1 MPTSDRQTHPTQ
13 GRGSL
18 RVVLV
23 GGQAASRD
31 RLRRGL
37 ATSRLAT
44 YQLSE
49 RELEGR
55 FGAAGL
61 SRDDCDAVVLVCEN
75 TSAALLA
82 LRDLQVANHPLVL
95 VLDQFDPGTLD
106 LLRREGAS
114 EVLDRRHVDLAD
126 LGLLERAIEWAVER
140 YHLSLDLR
148 RARELSVHLAH
159 HDTLTDLPNRQFF
172 RSRLRQLIAQAER
185 HKSQLAILFLD
196 LDRFKQINDTLG
208 HVIGDRLIQ
217 EVARRLQA
225 CIRTAD
231 SASRCGGDEFNLI
244 LADVRR
250 GQDAARVAKKISLA
264 ISEPVQIDGHELF
277 TSCSIGISLYPMDGQ
292 DVDSLVRNADV
303 AMYQA
308 KAEGGGKFRFFMP
321 QMTDRAVER
330 LALEHSLRQ
339 AIEREEFVLHYQPR
353 VELSSDRITGF
364 EALVRWNHPD
374 LGLIY
379 PDEFIPVAEE
389 TGLIAPLGE
398 WVAREACAQLVRWKR
413 QGFAVDSMAV
423 NVSARQFRQ
432 RMPIELVN
440 GALEESGLEAR
451 HLEIEITESAV
462 MQDARQALE
471 TLEELRKIGVSV
483 AIDDFG
489 TGQSSLAYLKRFPLT
504 KLKID
509 KAFIR
514 TLLSDP
520 RDAAITRAIIAMAHS
535 LGLVA
540 CAEGVETRKQLDF
553 LRDPGCDEVQGYV
566 YSPPLP
572 VERATRLLSGADPFP
587 H

>member
-1 MPTSDRQTHPTQ
+1 MPNSDRPPRTA
-13 GRGSL
+13 RASL
-18 RVVLV
+18 PRRLALV
-23 GGQAASRD
+23 GGSPVQRE
-31 RLRRGL
+31 RLEKAL
-37 ATSRLAT
+37 KASRLAT
-44 YQLSE
+44 FEVEQ
-49 RELEGR
+49 RELEGP
-55 FGAAGL
+55 FGAQSLRPDG
-61 SRDDCDAVVLVCEN
+61 CDSLV
-75 TSAALLA
+75 LLA
-82 LRDLQVANHPLVL
+82 ETTTQALMRLRELQGLNLPLVL
-95 VLDQFDPGTLD
+95 LLDQFDPASVE

-114 EVLDRRHVDLAD
+114 EVLDRRHVELPD
-126 LGLLERAIEWAVER
+126 LGLLERCLEWAVER
-140 YHLSLDLR
+140 QSLSTDLR

-172 RSRLRQLIAQAER
+172 RARLRQLIAQAER
-185 HKSQLAILFLD
+185 SHGQLAILFLD

-208 HVIGDRLIQ
+208 HVVGDRLIQ
-217 EVARRLQA
+217 EVARRIQG
-225 CIRTAD
+225 CIRSAD

-244 LADVRR
+244 LSDVRR
-250 GQDAARVAKKISLA
+250 GQDAARVAKKIAQSIA
-264 ISEPVQIDGHELF
+264 EPMHIDGHELF
-277 TSCSIGISLYPMDGQ
+277 SSCSIGISLFPMDGH
-292 DVDSLVRNADV
+292 DVDTLVRNADV

-308 KAEGGGKFRFFMP
+308 KSEGGGKFRFFMP

-339 AIEREEFVLHYQPR
+339 AIERKEFVLHYQPR
-353 VELSSDRITGF
+353 VELASDRIVGF

-398 WVAREACAQLVRWKR
+398 WVAREACAQLVRWR
-413 QGFAVDSMAV
+413 SQGFEIDSMAV

-432 RMPIELVN
+432 RMPIELVR

-471 TLEELRKIGVSV
+471 TLEELRQIGVRV

-572 VERATRLLSGADPFP
+572 VERATRLLGGLEQLG
-587 H
+587 